1 MLFLKFTESSV
12 FLFFFLPCEMFGA
25 KAYKACLDDVNRCLF
40 IRSCASSVF
49 FFFILH
55 IYEEHTITDKTTLA
69 EHKQRRKK
77 GKGSRSILCIQ
88 KAPFFFQFTLVN
100 DTFLSLCYSALYVF
114 FLLFCSYALRS
125 FTATRVFPSLT
136 TKLTFV
142 LLCVS
147 FNNIEPTL
155 FCYFDL
161 RADFGLAY
169 LFFFF

>member
-1 MLFLKFTESSV
+1 MYTKNAF
-12 FLFFFLPCEMFGA
+12 
-25 KAYKACLDDVNRCLF
+25 
-40 IRSCASSVF
+40 
-49 FFFILH
+49 
-55 IYEEHTITDKTTLA
+55 
-69 EHKQRRKK
+69 
-77 GKGSRSILCIQ
+77 
-88 KAPFFFQFTLVN
+88 FFFQFTLVN